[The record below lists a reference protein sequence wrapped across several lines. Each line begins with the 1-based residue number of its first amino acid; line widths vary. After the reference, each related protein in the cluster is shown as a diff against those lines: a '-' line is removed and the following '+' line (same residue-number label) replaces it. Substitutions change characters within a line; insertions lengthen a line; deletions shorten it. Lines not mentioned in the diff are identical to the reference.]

1 MMPLVGLIVG
11 EDGEWFDLSINLS
24 IMAWGTHRARRSL
37 LPPRSAR
44 QARDCRFLGH
54 RDLASVRSPGV
65 CTLDEQSHDLPLWG
79 TDSYTST
86 STLLTAR
93 TWRGRIGGLQRHC
106 EW

>member
-44 QARDCRFLGH
+44 QTCRRVIVVSSSH
-54 RDLASVRSPGV
+54 RDLLLCVGPLPGCVVFSSAS
-65 CTLDEQSHDLPLWG
+65 L
-79 TDSYTST
+79 
-86 STLLTAR
+86 
-93 TWRGRIGGLQRHC
+93 
-106 EW
+106 